1 MSKRPSFPN
10 RHATEH
16 KKLFD
21 SKIFDHKALSFKMRK
36 ALVVLQK
43 GLAQES
49 AETKQ
54 MLAIY
59 HKYTRGEATEQEML
73 EANQQFKDVIK
84 GLGLSVVVILPF
96 SPITLP
102 AIVKLGKKVGIDVL
116 PSAFRE
122 HLNNDNQVSEGAKTV
137 ALSHKV
143 LEQNAKSS
151 KSLKP

>member
-1 MSKRPSFPN
+1 
-10 RHATEH
+10 
-16 KKLFD
+16 
-21 SKIFDHKALSFKMRK
+21 MRK

-49 AETKQ
+49 AETRQ

-59 HKYTRGEATEQEML
+59 HKYTRGEATEQEMQ

-122 HLNNDNQVSEGAKTV
+122 HYKGLNEPPVPSDDS
-137 ALSHKV
+137 ALSQQSSQNS
-143 LEQNAKSS
+143 EQHPKR
-151 KSLKP
+151 LK